1 MLSIGHQLARPR
13 ALAFSGRFVP
23 DHPYVYREGRK
34 PNTREMVVLPNYIIV
49 YRIKRDRIQI
59 VNVLHARRR
68 YPEFSS
74 LRSSRT
80 KLSASTL
87 LSIQTIRS

>member
-1 MLSIGHQLARPR
+1 MLVDWRPR
-13 ALAFSGRFVP
+13 ARRRLQNIYDHIEEDNPAAADFVFEALIAAAASLP

-59 VNVLHARRR
+59 VNLLHSRRR
-68 YPEFSS
+68 YP
-74 LRSSRT
+74 
-80 KLSASTL
+80 
-87 LSIQTIRS
+87 